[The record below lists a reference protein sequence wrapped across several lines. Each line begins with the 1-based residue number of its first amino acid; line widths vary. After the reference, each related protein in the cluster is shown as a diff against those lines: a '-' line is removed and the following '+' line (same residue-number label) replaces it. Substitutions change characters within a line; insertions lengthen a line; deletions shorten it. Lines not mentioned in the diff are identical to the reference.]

1 MERSLV
7 PIGQFATWTGLSQKA
22 LRLYAESG
30 LLCPSRTDP
39 DTGYRYY
46 GLDQVE
52 RARMIRLL
60 RAADMPLAEIATFL
74 EDPGVPGLDAHE
86 TALLRRQEERA
97 QVLRFLRCILD
108 PEVRA
113 TRHEVQVKRV
123 AAQPYVSRSATV
135 AVADVESF
143 ITSSFAALRRG
154 ATPAG
159 HPFALYHG
167 AIHHESHGEIEAC
180 LPVAAR
186 TPAGTDSTPSSS
198 PTPRAE
204 LPAGLVAYTRIEGPR
219 CFLPLVFTAFD
230 AVADWAR
237 EHGHEFAGPP
247 RKIYLHDIETGHAP
261 AMEVAWPLR

>member
-7 PIGQFATWTGLSQKA
+7 PIGQFATWTGLSPKA
-22 LRLYAESG
+22 LRLYAEIG
-30 LLCPSRTDP
+30 LLCPARTDP
-39 DTGYRYY
+39 DSGYRYY

-60 RAADMPLAEIATFL
+60 RAADMPLAEIQTFL
-74 EDPGVPGLDAHE
+74 EEPGVAGLNAHE
-86 TALLRRQEERA
+86 AALVRRQEERA

-113 TRHEVQVKRV
+113 TRHDVQIKRV

-143 ITSSFAALRRG
+143 ILSSFLALGRD
-154 ATPAG
+154 ATPTG

-180 LPVAAR
+180 MPIRALAGAGRVA
-186 TPAGTDSTPSSS
+186 SPSS
-198 PTPRAE
+198 TANAE

-230 AVADWAR
+230 AVADWVR
-237 EHGHEFAGPP
+237 QHGHELAGPP
-247 RKIYLHDIETGHAP
+247 RKIYLHDLAAEHAP